1 MKFSIISAQIDSIAA
16 SSARPSDNRLDAQIF
31 EDAYISLNSK
41 ASLTSLATSTLSD
54 PGKETLRNEP
64 EKLTM
69 EFGAPPP
76 HLESEAIL
84 PHLTPPGV
92 IFEQNTSAT
101 HITTPNTTTP
111 SENENA
117 QYEAR
122 FEKKFI
128 TPTLN
133 TASDNISS
141 HSENAIYAKIEKTK
155 PAPNDQQ
162 KTLPP
167 IEATWSVTEPKPDDR
182 PPQEKKTA
190 STHTKTED
198 SANYTSLPQAT
209 PPIKN
214 GTPSVELQPKDGG
227 KKNPQTTAPLT
238 ATTSNHREE
247 FPQPKT
253 RSYTAPH
260 PFEGDS
266 PSQNKNK
273 PDTQSLTI
281 EKSEEIKRESHPR
294 HQLNKSS
301 DNVFVDTTTF
311 TTKEKNSAAPPTPL
325 PIPMP
330 PKISTFPLI
339 KNTNTEHPTS
349 PVTPAHSESSVTSAS
364 TPEAK
369 SPPQT
374 ALGLNLEE
382 SKTSKIDQSMIS
394 GQGNDTSTSTNHRPN
409 EAINLEESKRAPDEP
424 PEKPHPLHHQ
434 KPATIRE
441 AFHATANKI
450 IRNEIG
456 GLEITLTPEELGT
469 IKINISNTDRLQVHF
484 LSDRPETIE
493 LMRRNSEILERQ
505 LQNDGFDEAT
515 VSFSSSSHRDDSN
528 QRRQSNIHT
537 DQIEIDEQPIATPT
551 DATSPLLHAA
561 VGKSINLRL

>member
-1 MKFSIISAQIDSIAA
+1 MKFSIISAQTDSIAA
-16 SSARPSDNRLDAQIF
+16 SSARPPDNRFDAQLF

-41 ASLTSLATSTLSD
+41 ASLAPLASSTLPD
-54 PGKETLRNEP
+54 PRKEILRNEL
-64 EKLTM
+64 EELKM
-69 EFGAPPP
+69 EFSDHTP
-76 HLESEAIL
+76 HLESETIL

-92 IFEQNTSAT
+92 IIEQNTSTT
-101 HITTPNTTTP
+101 HAPTPNKTIL

-117 QYEAR
+117 QNEAS
-122 FEKKFI
+122 FEKKFL

-133 TASDNISS
+133 TIPDNSSS
-141 HSENAIYAKIEKTK
+141 HGEVTIHAKIEKTK
-155 PAPNDQQ
+155 PAPNYQQ
-162 KTLPP
+162 KTSSP
-167 IEATWSVTEPKPDDR
+167 IEATWSVTAQKSDDH

-198 SANYTSLPQAT
+198 SANYNSLPQAT
-209 PPIKN
+209 PLIKN
-214 GTPSVELQPKDGG
+214 GTPSVELQPKDRE
-227 KKNPQTTAPLT
+227 KNTPQTTAPLI

-253 RSYTAPH
+253 RSYTALH
-260 PFEGDS
+260 PSEGDS
-266 PSQNKNK
+266 SSQNKNEL
-273 PDTQSLTI
+273 DTQSLTI
-281 EKSEEIKRESHPR
+281 EKSEEIKRELHPR
-294 HQLNKSS
+294 HQFNKSS
-301 DNVFVDTTTF
+301 DNIFVDTTTF
-311 TTKEKNSAAPPTPL
+311 TTKEKNSATPPTPL

-349 PVTPAHSESSVTSAS
+349 SATPTHSESSVTSAS
-364 TPEAK
+364 TLEAK

-382 SKTSKIDQSMIS
+382 SKTSKIDQSMIT
-394 GQGNDTSTSTNHRPN
+394 GQGNDTSTSTNHRAN

-424 PEKPHPLHHQ
+424 PEMPHPLHHQ

-450 IRNEIG
+450 IRNEVG
-456 GLEITLTPEELGT
+456 DLEITLTPEELGT
-469 IKINISNTDRLQVHF
+469 IKISISNTDRLQVHF

-505 LQNDGFDEAT
+505 LKNDGFDEAT
-515 VSFSSSSHRDDSN
+515 VSFSSSSYRDDSN
-528 QRRQSNIHT
+528 QRRQSDIHT
-537 DQIEIDEQPIATPT
+537 GQIEIDEQPIATPT
-551 DATSPLLHAA
+551 HAPSPLLHAA